1 MADKIYQ
8 TEFEIFTYQTAN
20 YVNYFLEGFKSD
32 QDPIPSRIA
41 LKDIYTGIPV
51 NTITTAMIQ
60 NLAITTGKIADK
72 AVTTAKLADGAVTT
86 VKISNGA
93 VTGDKIANHSINE
106 NHLVENFDILSFIPD
121 NSITSNK
128 LKHTAGQE
136 AVATNNIQAGAVTS
150 DKLNANVFNYDN
162 LASKGACCNVIAA
175 VRVNSSG
182 RGMVDSNIVGAVV
195 FSTNNVNLQN
205 TSTDTTLKAISGY
218 GGIGGTMFAT
228 TGDKSAMTREYG
240 IWLLVPLQVPL
251 NKTLYAYIA
260 LAHDDGTP
268 RTAQLDNDIS
278 FLGKSKSSMSI
289 TSQPISGAGGGGR
302 VAKVTMGSFSSI
314 PQSGEAFL
322 GVTF

>member
-8 TEFEIFTYQTAN
+8 TEFEIFTYQTTN

-32 QDPIPSRIA
+32 QDPRPSRIA
-41 LKDIYTGIPV
+41 LKDIYTGIPA

-72 AVTTAKLADGAVTT
+72 AVTTDKLADGSVTT
-86 VKISNGA
+86 VKILNGA

-106 NHLVENFDILSFIPD
+106 NHLVKNFDILSFIPD

-136 AVATNNIQAGAVTS
+136 AVATNNIQVGAVTF

-175 VRVNSSG
+175 VSVYSRK
-182 RGMVDSNIVGAVV
+182 GMVDNNIVGAVI
-195 FSTNNVNLQN
+195 FSTKDVNLQDAV
-205 TSTDTTLKAISGY
+205 TDVTFKSISGY

-228 TGDKSAMTREYG
+228 TENRSAMTREREV
-240 IWLLVPLQVPL
+240 WLLVPLQVPL
-251 NKTLYAYIA
+251 NKTLYAYIV
-260 LAHDDGTP
+260 LASSDGNP
-268 RTAQLDNDIS
+268 DLEGLDTNTL
-278 FLGKSKSSMSI
+278 FLGKSKSSMII
-289 TSQPISGAGGGGR
+289 TSRTIKGAGGGGR
-302 VAKVTMGSFSSI
+302 VAKITIGSFSSI
-314 PQSGEAFL
+314 PQSGSAYL
-322 GVTF
+322 GVRF